1 MDVVS
6 LNSQLLDAV
15 MYHKVHDVH
24 RLLQQGADPN
34 YDSYAGKSAAEKE
47 GQPYTPL
54 RMVMFC
60 ISDSLL
66 DDDGLRD
73 FAEIA
78 RLLIQF
84 GAETKPAMEI
94 AEQRYGA
101 YNPDAQESPFM
112 NVWRIVAEAKS

>member
-15 MYHKVHDVH
+15 MYHKVHDVQ

-73 FAEIA
+73 FAEVA
-78 RLLIQF
+78 RLLTQF